1 MKDIWNWIQ
10 IIVTALG
17 GFIGWFLGGLDGF
30 LYALIILIVGD
41 YITGIM
47 CAIVDKEL
55 SSENGVCGRIKV
67 HNFAV

>member
-30 LYALIILIVGD
+30 LYALIILVDMCNILLGD
-41 YITGIM
+41 II
-47 CAIVDKEL
+47 
-55 SSENGVCGRIKV
+55 
-67 HNFAV
+67 